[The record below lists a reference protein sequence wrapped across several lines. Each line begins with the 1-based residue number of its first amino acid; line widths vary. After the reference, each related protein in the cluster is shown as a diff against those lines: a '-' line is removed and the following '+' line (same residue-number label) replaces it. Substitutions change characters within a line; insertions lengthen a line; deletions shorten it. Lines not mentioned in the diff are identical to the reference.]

1 MFDSD
6 TIVLCYFCF
15 FFLMK
20 RRPPRSTRTDTLFP
34 YTTLFRSL
42 ADFVPEFTI
51 IDLPSFR
58 ADPERHGSRSETVV
72 AVNFSEKLIL
82 IGGTAYA
89 GEMKKSVFG
98 ILNYKLP
105 MNGVM
110 PMH

>member
-1 MFDSD
+1 MRISD
-6 TIVLCYFCF
+6 WSSDVCSSDLFIRTLLV
-15 FFLMK
+15 
-20 RRPPRSTRTDTLFP
+20 RPQASE
-34 YTTLFRSL
+34 L

-110 PMH
+110 QIGRAHA